1 MSLHN
6 FIIVVSILIGHNLVK
21 VSRAYNVSDI
31 QALREYLFENSS
43 YDRRVRPA
51 INQSEFTKVS
61 FKPIH

>member
-1 MSLHN
+1 MPFHKFMIL
-6 FIIVVSILIGHNLVK
+6 VSILIGYNLVK

-61 FKPIH
+61 FKSVH